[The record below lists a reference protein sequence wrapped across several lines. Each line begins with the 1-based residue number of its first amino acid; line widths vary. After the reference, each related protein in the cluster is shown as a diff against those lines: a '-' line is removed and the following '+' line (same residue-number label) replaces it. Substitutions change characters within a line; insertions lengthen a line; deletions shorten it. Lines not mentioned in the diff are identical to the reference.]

1 MANLTSLLRG
11 EAIADWPDAVY
22 YRYWEHDDP
31 IHSAPAHYGIR
42 TTTHKLICYYGA
54 GLDVPGASDRLF
66 ETEWELYDLVAD
78 PDEQTNIAVDPD
90 AATVRADLERRLYD
104 LMTHYQ
110 DVPYVGPETPHP
122 DWGPADLTIFE
133 RIEKYVASIR
143 ASGGAD

>member
-1 MANLTSLLRG
+1 M
-11 EAIADWPDAVY
+11 
-22 YRYWEHDDP
+22 
-31 IHSAPAHYGIR
+31 
-42 TTTHKLICYYGA
+42 
-54 GLDVPGASDRLF
+54 PGASDRLF
-66 ETEWELYDLVAD
+66 ETEWELYALVAD
-78 PDEQTNIAVDPD
+78 PDELTNIADDPD

-110 DVPYVGPETPHP
+110 DGPYVGPETPHP